1 MNRIRNMT
9 FRTLFKVKPS
19 SLINASLG
27 SIFVL
32 VMSAIE
38 TGVPPDLHSESSV
51 VYSQYSYNGKFGKA
65 GRGLSYDIILNE
77 EDGAEYKVQGYNFA
91 KLRRL
96 ESYTKTGRLEPR
108 EIGGIRVGLVPT
120 RIENIDHVVYVEFNN
135 QVLLEASSAI
145 SDLNKRNR
153 DRLVSGFI
161 VAVICFLLIV
171 AIENIRVRNE
181 AN

>member
-9 FRTLFKVKPS
+9 VRSLFKVKPS
-19 SLINASLG
+19 SLIKASLA

-32 VMSAIE
+32 VISAIE
-38 TGVPPDLHSESSV
+38 NRVLSELHSEPSV
-51 VYSQYSYNGKFGKA
+51 VYSQYSYNGKFGNA

-77 EDGAEYKVQGYNFA
+77 EDGAEYKVQGYDFA
-91 KLRRL
+91 RLRRL
-96 ESYTKTGRLEPR
+96 ETYRKTGRLEPG

-120 RIENIDHVVYVEFNN
+120 RIENIDQVVYIEFNN
-135 QVLLEASSAI
+135 QVLREASSAI

-153 DRLVSGFI
+153 DRLVLGF
-161 VAVICFLLIV
+161 VGAVICFLLIV
-171 AIENIRVRNE
+171 AIENIRVRND

>member
-1 MNRIRNMT
+1 MT

-19 SLINASLG
+19 SLINASPV
-27 SIFVL
+27 SIFVF
-32 VMSAIE
+32 VMIAIE
-38 TGVPPDLHSESSV
+38 TGVPPELHSESSV
-51 VYSQYSYNGKFGKA
+51 VYSLYSYNGKFGNA
-65 GRGLSYDIILNE
+65 GRSLSYDIILNE

-91 KLRRL
+91 RLQRL
-96 ESYTKTGRLEPR
+96 ESYTKTGRIEPR

-135 QVLLEASSAI
+135 QVLLEASSGI
-145 SDLNKRNR
+145 SDLNKSNR
-153 DRLVSGFI
+153 DRLVLGF
-161 VAVICFLLIV
+161 VGAVICFLLTV